1 MPAHRERTYQEG
13 GGRDYEQPRAVGP
26 PRWLAAVGNGSRLIG
41 RTPPA
46 SEQKD
51 LVVLPPEVDGE
62 IIDGGDLYLPAA
74 HGDALY
80 AVCSPIGGLEFY
92 YYRVGIFRF
101 RRESEYLDGDAF
113 FLRAFKG
120 FLNAGIVDTHA
131 QKPGDDPGIRHV
143 ALVGFGQGPVVMT
156 AF

>member
-1 MPAHRERTYQEG
+1 
-13 GGRDYEQPRAVGP
+13 VF
-26 PRWLAAVGNGSRLIG
+26 
-41 RTPPA
+41 
-46 SEQKD
+46 
-51 LVVLPPEVDGE
+51 PPEVDEE

-80 AVCSPIGGLEFY
+80 AVCSPFGGLEFY
-92 YYRVGIFRF
+92 HYRVGIFRF

-120 FLNAGIVDTHA
+120 FLNAGIVNTHA

-143 ALVGFGQGPVVMT
+143 ALVGFGQGPVKGDDGLLWGPSGDAASHEAYANGSGSVR
-156 AF
+156 A